1 MKLIEVKKNSCPK
14 GKPSISFNP
23 KNGYICLNA
32 YFGSKTGHK
41 AGTAVTFFQSDE
53 DKRDW
58 YFSIGKQGSIVTR
71 QNTSDALMMN
81 GADICRRILES
92 LDINDHSNRTVTFLV
107 SIEPENIDGKSV
119 YSIITRARI

>member
-32 YFGSKTGHK
+32 YFGNKTGHK
-41 AGTAVTFFQSDE
+41 AGNAVTFFQSDE

-58 YFSIGKQGSIVTR
+58 YFSIGKEGSIITR
-71 QNTSDALMMN
+71 KNTSDALMMN

-92 LDINDHSNRTVTFLV
+92 LDITDHSNRTVTFLG
-107 SIEPENIDGKSV
+107 SIEPENIDGKNV